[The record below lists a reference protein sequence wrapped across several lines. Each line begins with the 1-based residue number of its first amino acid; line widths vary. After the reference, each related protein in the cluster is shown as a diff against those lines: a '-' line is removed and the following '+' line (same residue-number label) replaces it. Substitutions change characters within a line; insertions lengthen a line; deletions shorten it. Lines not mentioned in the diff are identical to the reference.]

1 MTPKP
6 EGAGGTA
13 VAGTRARRLKT
24 VRAVA
29 MLIAF
34 VGIGFVMLH
43 PRPTPAP
50 APAVI
55 QLPTQPQAVVPTAP
69 AVTAAVPTPAPAP
82 PIVTPAP
89 TLAPPPP
96 PAPPV
101 VATLPPVP
109 QVQIPTATA
118 HEVPPIPMIGRPT
131 RPLDLSQEDLPIPDT
146 SPSYRSLAPQY
157 RPIPEY
163 APAKPTSFSGTAR
176 VTGATSLLVNGS
188 PVDLYGIER
197 PRPGDRC
204 DGGGDCVAA
213 AKQALQARVADA
225 ARISCRLARASL
237 GVVVFATCV
246 DAQGTDLGGML
257 TGEGLARADARQSY
271 AYLGAEHVA
280 RDLRKGL
287 WAGR

>member
-1 MTPKP
+1 MK
-6 EGAGGTA
+6 TA
-13 VAGTRARRLKT
+13 RNL
-24 VRAVA
+24 AV
-29 MLIAF
+29 LIALIGL
-34 VGIGFVMLH
+34 GILILH
-43 PRPTPAP
+43 KKPAPAPTAAVVQLPSQPQPVTPSASAVPSPPPAP
-50 APAVI
+50 APAPASVKPAAT
-55 QLPTQPQAVVPTAP
+55 LVPL
-69 AVTAAVPTPAPAP
+69 PAPAP
-82 PIVTPAP
+82 PVVTA
-89 TLAPPPP
+89 
-96 PAPPV
+96 
-101 VATLPPVP
+101 LPPLP
-109 QVQIPTATA
+109 QLQIPTATPR
-118 HEVPPIPMIGRPT
+118 EVPALPETGRPP
-131 RPLDLSQEDLPIPDT
+131 RPLDLSHEDLPIPDT

-163 APAKPTSFSGTAR
+163 PPVKPTTFSGTAR
-176 VTGATSLLVNGS
+176 VTGATSLLVNGT
-188 PVDLYGIER
+188 PVELYGIER

-204 DGGGDCVAA
+204 DGGADCIAA

-257 TGEGLARADARQSY
+257 TGEGLARADARHSY

>member
-6 EGAGGTA
+6 ESADGKS

-24 VRAVA
+24 VRAVSLLVVLA
-29 MLIAF
+29 
-34 VGIGFVMLH
+34 GIGFLMLH
-43 PRPTPAP
+43 PRPAPAP

-55 QLPTQPQAVVPTAP
+55 QLPSRPQPPVAAAAP
-69 AVTAAVPTPAPAP
+69 GVTAMASPPAAKPVPAP
-82 PIVTPAP
+82 
-89 TLAPPPP
+89 PPPP
-96 PAPPV
+96 PAPAV

-109 QVQIPTATA
+109 QVQIPTATP
-118 HEVPPIPMIGRPT
+118 HEVPPIPMTERAP
-131 RPLDLSQEDLPIPDT
+131 RALDLSHEDLPIPDT

-163 APAKPTSFSGTAR
+163 APVKPTSFTGTAR
-176 VTGATSLLVNGS
+176 VTGATSLLVNGT
-188 PVDLYGIER
+188 PVELYGIER

-204 DGGGDCVAA
+204 NGGGDCVAA

-257 TGEGLARADARQSY
+257 AGEGLARADARQSY